1 MKHVSN
7 EDLLVESLKL
17 RQLLSTSKSGI
28 LGSSVLAIGVAY
40 VQSEIVA
47 LSILGWWLFAV
58 LLIAICR
65 SIWIVIVQKT
75 LFDKSAAQIHA
86 LLVQFRVGVLA
97 AGVAWGLAGY
107 LLLITNSLQHE
118 VFLIFMLA
126 GLSTGGIVAYSA
138 DFVSA
143 AVYTVSILLPVALRL
158 LLTDS
163 PLSIWMG
170 IAVLV
175 YFVVIIVSLRN
186 LHHKNVDNI
195 LLRIDANAKDSS
207 IKAGE
212 ERYQLLL
219 EHLPIGIFHFDI
231 NHVVTFCNRQ
241 LSDILQS
248 PNYFNVGSNL
258 DDLNDHAIQSSLED
272 AISTGETQ
280 RYEGVYEE
288 GDSDTE
294 RWLGLL
300 CAPTTGP
307 QGEVTG
313 GIGIVQDITE
323 RKRSGEQIEKLA
335 LQDYLTELP
344 NRRMLIDRLQHALD
358 NNGTT
363 HRDVAL
369 LYIDLDNFKNLND
382 TLGHAVGD
390 LLLQQVAKRLSKCLR
405 QRDMMTK
412 VARIG
417 GDEFVVVLEDLSEN
431 PDKAAEQAEAV
442 SNKIINKLNE
452 TFKLAKHD
460 YQCSASIGVALYNAY
475 GGSVDDL
482 LRQADIAMYQAK
494 ETGNT
499 VRFYNSE
506 MLAEINTREDMK
518 RALRKAINGDEF
530 QLYYQIQVNQ
540 LQTLTGV
547 EALIRWN
554 RPKHGMVSPMDFI
567 PLAEETGLI
576 IPIGN
581 WVVNTACMQLK
592 EWAKEP
598 LTQALT
604 IAINVSI
611 KQLMED
617 DFAQEVKRSIR
628 KYKINPALLKIELTE
643 SMFLDNASKVI
654 ETMNVLQKAGVKFEL
669 DDFGTGYSCLQY
681 LKQLP
686 LHQLKIDQSFV
697 RDINKDK
704 GDQSIVKTIIAMAEG
719 FNMEVIAEG
728 VETESQYLLL
738 SSYGCRHF
746 QGYYFGKPMPID
758 ALEVELAKAG
768 EMIVN

>member
-1 MKHVSN
+1 MGIISSN
-7 EDLLVESLKL
+7 SLLVEPLKL
-17 RQLLSTSKSGI
+17 KQLLSTSKSGI
-28 LGSSVLAIGVAY
+28 LASSVLAIGVAY
-40 VQSEIVA
+40 VQSGIVA
-47 LSILGWWLFAV
+47 PPILGWWLFAV
-58 LLIAICR
+58 LLVAACR
-65 SIWIVIVQKT
+65 SIWIAKVQKT
-75 LFDKSAAQIHA
+75 IFDQSPAQIHA
-86 LLVQFRVGVLA
+86 LLIRFRIGVLA
-97 AGVAWGLAGY
+97 SGIVWGLAGY
-107 LLLITNSLQHE
+107 LLLITNNLQHE

-143 AVYTVSILLPVALRL
+143 AAYTVAILLPVAIRL

-170 IAVLV
+170 IAVLI
-175 YFVVIIVSLRN
+175 YFGMVIVSLRS
-186 LHHKNVDNI
+186 LHHKSLDNI
-195 LLRIDANAKDSS
+195 LLRLDASAKDSS
-207 IKAGE
+207 IQAGE

-241 LSDILQS
+241 LSEILQNS
-248 PNYFNVGSNL
+248 NNFNVGSSL
-258 DDLNDHAIQSSLED
+258 DDLNDRRILSSLEETLN
-272 AISTGETQ
+272 TGETR
-280 RYEGVYEE
+280 RYEGLYETSI
-288 GDSDTE
+288 GDSE
-294 RWLGLL
+294 QWIGLL

-323 RKRSGEQIEKLA
+323 RKQSGKQIEKLA

-358 NNGTT
+358 NNAATR
-363 HRDVAL
+363 RDVAL
-369 LYIDLDNFKNLND
+369 LYIDLDNFKSLND

-390 LLLQQVAKRLSKCLR
+390 LLLQQVAKRLSRCLR
-405 QRDMMTK
+405 QRDLMTK

-431 PDKAAEQAEAV
+431 SDKAAKQAEVV
-442 SNKIINKLNE
+442 SNKIMSKLNE
-452 TFKLAKHD
+452 TFKLAKHE
-460 YQCSASIGVALYNAY
+460 YQCSASIGVSLYNAY

-494 ETGNT
+494 EVGNII
-499 VRFYNSE
+499 RFYNSE

-518 RALRKAINGDEF
+518 RALRRAINGDEF
-530 QLYYQIQVNQ
+530 QLHYQVQVDQ
-540 LQTLTGV
+540 LQMPTGV

-554 RPKHGMVSPMDFI
+554 RPKHGMVPPMDFI

-581 WVVNTACMQLK
+581 WVVNTACAQLR
-592 EWAKEP
+592 EWEKDS
-598 LTQALT
+598 TMQALT

-611 KQLMED
+611 TQLMEP
-617 DFAQEVKRSIR
+617 DFAKEVKRSIK
-628 KYKINPALLKIELTE
+628 KYKVNPALLKIELTE
-643 SMFLDNASKVI
+643 SMFLDNASEVI
-654 ETMNVLQKAGVKFEL
+654 NTMKILQKIGVKFEL

-697 RDINKDK
+697 RDIDKDK
-704 GDQSIVKTIIAMAEG
+704 SDQSIVKTIIAMAEG
-719 FNMEVIAEG
+719 FNMDVIAEG

-738 SSYGCRHF
+738 NRYGCKHF

-758 ALEVELAKAG
+758 EFELEFSKSG
-768 EMIVN
+768 EMSVN